1 MCSLGAVLDLAQL
14 SRADRPATTSDGGVH
29 SSRCL
34 VAVDAVQLDFP
45 STGVEGHLKRQHLVA
60 LLAVLDR
67 PASGLRPAGLGCG
80 LAGVVGLG
88 GGRSATVRQP
98 LLLAGQNPPGVVA
111 ASSRPT
117 AAVFA
122 SGNEPQE
129 GRHQERHGKQ
139 CRLALHELLY
149 HRATPFQSEPVIPMA
164 DDSLYFYIKLIFCQV

>member
-14 SRADRPATTSDGGVH
+14 SRTDGPAVTADGGFH
-29 SSRCL
+29 GGCGL
-34 VAVDAVQLDFP
+34 AAVDAVQLDFP
-45 STGVEGHLKRQHLVA
+45 PTVVEGRLEREHLVA
-60 LLAVLDR
+60 LLTVLDG
-67 PASGLRPAGLGCG
+67 PTSGLRPAGLGCG

-129 GRHQERHGKQ
+129 ERHQERHGKQ

-149 HRATPFQSEPVIPMA
+149 HRATPFQSKPVIPMA